1 MILSQPSEPLAV
13 CAYAMKTND
22 RGRAFGSPVVLVKSH
37 LSASALVGLERRG
50 SFLAC
55 SDLHL
60 TADPNF

>member
-1 MILSQPSEPLAV
+1 
-13 CAYAMKTND
+13 
-22 RGRAFGSPVVLVKSH
+22 VKSH